1 MSAEE
6 NTSNNSSWEQF
17 KKEGLSFLNALGKVV
32 DQAASDLSKLTVL
45 SMEAEDRQRLDQLVG
60 AGVSENRSAA
70 LRYLIQEGSRTRK
83 DLFEKI
89 ENTNAEIKN
98 LKENLG
104 VVFASK
110 QVK

>member
-6 NTSNNSSWEQF
+6 NTSINSNWEQF
-17 KKEGLSFLNALGKVV
+17 KKEGLSLLNSLGKVI
-32 DQAASDLSKLTVL
+32 DQAANDLSKLTVVSL
-45 SMEAEDRQRLDQLVG
+45 EEEDRQRLDQLVG
-60 AGVSENRSAA
+60 AGVVENRSAA
-70 LRYLIQEGSRTRK
+70 ARYLIGEGARTRK

-89 ENTNAEIKN
+89 ERTNAEIKN

-104 VVFASK
+104 VIFASK